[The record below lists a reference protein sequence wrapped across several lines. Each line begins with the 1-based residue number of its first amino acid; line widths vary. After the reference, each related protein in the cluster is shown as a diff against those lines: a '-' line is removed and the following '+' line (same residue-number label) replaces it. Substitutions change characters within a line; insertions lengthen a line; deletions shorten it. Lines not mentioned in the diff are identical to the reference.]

1 MIDTNQKTPEAQGA
15 NPSLTLRIADLPDV
29 LTPEMVRD
37 VLGFKN
43 RRADQVLQQTLKPA
57 GLRILTIGG
66 RLRVLRRDLEEFLTH
81 TRLAR

>member
-1 MIDTNQKTPEAQGA
+1 MVDTNQRTPEAQRA
-15 NPSLTLRIADLPDV
+15 SPSLTLRIADLPDV

-66 RLRVLRRDLEEFLTH
+66 RLRVLRRDLEEFLAH
-81 TRLAR
+81 ARLAR